1 MTDKNM
7 ETDAITPPT
16 AVPRSVDIHNHSPF
30 IFTSSGSS
38 NIEDRYEN
46 AVMSD
51 IMCQFRQYIVQK

>member
-1 MTDKNM
+1 M

-16 AVPRSVDIHNHSPF
+16 AVSRSVDIPNHSPF
-30 IFTSSGSS
+30 ISTTSGSS
-38 NIEDRYEN
+38 NIEDQDEY